1 MNEWAERA
9 KTYENISW
17 AKEETYLKTFLEAT
31 RPKKT
36 DILLDCGT
44 GTARIAALFSPFVK
58 KVVALDISKDMLS
71 VAKTKIQGYKNMH
84 LIKGNILNIPFPA
97 NSFDKITARMVFHHI
112 KEQKK
117 ALDECHRVLKPK
129 GLFIFSEGIPPHP
142 SVKNFYTAVS
152 KFLED
157 RVDYTEEDIYNF
169 LKGNFDNISMYF
181 YTTRLSINNW
191 LSNHALPKNTQ
202 EEIVRMYRDAEENI
216 KKAYDMEEKNGDI
229 LVTGKFNITTAVKV

>member
-1 MNEWAERA
+1 MEA
-9 KTYENISW
+9 KSQIATG
-17 AKEETYLKTFLEAT
+17 LE
-31 RPKKT
+31 
-36 DILLDCGT
+36 
-44 GTARIAALFSPFVK
+44 
-58 KVVALDISKDMLS
+58 
-71 VAKTKIQGYKNMH
+71 
-84 LIKGNILNIPFPA
+84 PA
-97 NSFDKITARMVFHHI
+97 NPGYHNLYVITGPRGAG
-112 KEQKK
+112 K
-117 ALDECHRVLKPK
+117 
-129 GLFIFSEGIPPHP
+129 
-142 SVKNFYTAVS
+142 TAVS